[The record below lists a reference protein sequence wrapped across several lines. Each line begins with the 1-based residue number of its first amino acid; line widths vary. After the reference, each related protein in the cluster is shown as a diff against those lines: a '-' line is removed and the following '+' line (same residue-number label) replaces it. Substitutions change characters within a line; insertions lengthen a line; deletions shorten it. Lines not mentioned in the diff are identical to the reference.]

1 MFLSGKFSPNPK
13 TCAASVEGS
22 FFVNLNQLLA
32 QLVRAAEW
40 QLMRRSPTWM
50 LLGIVLGAVALA
62 LLKH

>member
-1 MFLSGKFSPNPK
+1 M
-13 TCAASVEGS
+13 
-22 FFVNLNQLLA
+22 NLNQILA

>member
-1 MFLSGKFSPNPK
+1 MS
-13 TCAASVEGS
+13 
-22 FFVNLNQLLA
+22 LNQILA

-62 LLKH
+62 LLRH